1 MARDYAKTRKTES
14 RGSERPA
21 RRKPAQQRQRGPS
34 RTAPAPRAGGSS
46 WRAFLAGLLCGVFIC
61 FLLYLANLPVADA
74 PEPAPEPTA
83 AASVPAEPP
92 KPRFDFY
99 TMLPEQT
106 IDGPVEPAEVANPPA
121 GATQETYL
129 LQAGS
134 FRQREDADRRR
145 AELLLLGLEPRVEE
159 ADSDNGR
166 WFRVYLGPF
175 DSHPQ
180 MTRARSLT
188 AAQDIDTLLL
198 KRGTP

>member
-1 MARDYAKTRKTES
+1 MARDYAKTRKT
-14 RGSERPA
+14 GSKAPA
-21 RRKPAQQRQRGPS
+21 RRQEPRRGREGSAGSARDS
-34 RTAPAPRAGGSS
+34 RPGSA
-46 WRAFLAGLLCGVFIC
+46 WRSYFAGLLSGVFLC
-61 FLLYLANLPVADA
+61 FLLYLGTMPAADG
-74 PEPAPEPTA
+74 PEPGPTPEA
-83 AASVPAEPP
+83 AASTPVPAEPP

-99 TMLPEQT
+99 TMLPQQT
-106 IDGPVEPAEVANPPA
+106 IDGPVEPAEVTSPPSGSA
-121 GATQETYL
+121 GESYL

-145 AELLLLGLEPRVEE
+145 AELLLLGLDPKVEE
-159 ADSDNGR
+159 TNSDNGR

-175 DSHPQ
+175 SSHSQ